1 MNKISKPSNFDF
13 ETYSKLGEE
22 VLFYGSREP
31 PHQPELLALVVIFK
45 NWFVVEFAEALNRW
59 IQCVRSQNPDR
70 LGAVDLFEV
79 TTVLIL
85 P

>member
-1 MNKISKPSNFDF
+1 MKTPEPSNFDS

-22 VLFYGSREP
+22 ILFYGFRESL
-31 PHQPELLALVVIFK
+31 HQPELLTFVVIFK
-45 NWFVVEFAEALNRW
+45 NWFMVQFAEALNRW
-59 IQCVRSQNPDR
+59 IQRVRSQNPDR

-79 TTVLIL
+79 TTILVL